1 MKLKACLLVVS
12 LTLKR
17 STLALK
23 NRILRIT
30 GKYPNK
36 GCDDLWG
43 WFGLSRASWLTM
55 PRVLMHE
62 MPDVWQEKMAKLLEE
77 YENTFDLSNYN
88 IDIEVRGKKDGK
100 YVQIP
105 SELCDY
111 RHPCRKDIERLKV
124 K

>member
-1 MKLKACLLVVS
+1 MKLEACLLVAS
-12 LTLKR
+12 LTIKR

-30 GKYPNK
+30 GKYP
-36 GCDDLWG
+36 
-43 WFGLSRASWLTM
+43 
-55 PRVLMHE
+55 
-62 MPDVWQEKMAKLLEE
+62 
-77 YENTFDLSNYN
+77 

>member
-36 GCDDLWG
+36 GYDDLWE

-62 MPDVWQEKMAKLLEE
+62 MPDIWQEKMAKLLVE
-77 YENTFDLSNYN
+77 YENAFDLSEYGIN
-88 IDIEVRGKKDGK
+88 IEVRGKKEGK
-100 YVQIP
+100 YVQLP

-111 RHPCRKDIERLKV
+111 RHPYRNDIERLKV

>member
-36 GCDDLWG
+36 GCDDLWE

-55 PRVLMHE
+55 PRILMHE
-62 MPDVWQEKMAKLLEE
+62 MPA
-77 YENTFDLSNYN
+77 
-88 IDIEVRGKKDGK
+88 
-100 YVQIP
+100 
-105 SELCDY
+105 ELCDY